1 MVFHQHA
8 CLRSS
13 ELSSLLFSRKAPA
26 MIFFFLTTNICY
38 SSCWVALH
46 CWILICVPATGMC
59 LRVCY
64 NRPVIILADTSI
76 VFIKSQAGWN
86 TSEVLTHK
94 ILTLGEQE
102 LFCCAMLFPFC
113 RCENWSRE
121 RLFAQSHVRVN
132 GRVGLST
139 QAEKLH
145 FAAFYKASPITLL
158 KEKQTDS
165 NSIWYPTLGLQL
177 DFWPIWLGPWV
188 CNCIP

>member
-8 CLRSS
+8 CPRSS
-13 ELSSLLFSRKAPA
+13 ELSSLFSRKAPA
-26 MIFFFLTTNICY
+26 MIFFFKQLIFATV
-38 SSCWVALH
+38 VAEWH
-46 CWILICVPATGMC
+46 CWILMCVPATGMC

-76 VFIKSQAGWN
+76 VFTKSQAGWN

-121 RLFAQSHVRVN
+121 RLFAESHV
-132 GRVGLST
+132 RVGLST
-139 QAEKLH
+139 QAEQLH
-145 FAAFYKASPITLL
+145 LAASPITLL

-165 NSIWYPTLGLQL
+165 NSIWYPALGLQL